1 MQRDAG
7 SHTRQCYRQA
17 TKGTTISPSATTKIA
32 KATKKDH
39 TKKFFVFSA
48 GGGATAALLGIAALA
63 NLLPARRA
71 ARVEPTVALR
81 TD

>member
-1 MQRDAG
+1 MLSPGHEGYDDFAFGNHEDREG
-7 SHTRQCYRQA
+7 HEERSHEEVLR
-17 TKGTTISPSATTKIA
+17 
-32 KATKKDH
+32 
-39 TKKFFVFSA
+39 VFCR
-48 GGGATAALLGIAALA
+48 GGATAALLGIAALA